1 MAHVLPIKKPSLRE
15 RVSAEEWN
23 TRVDLAACYRL
34 VALYGMTDLVYNHIT
49 ARVPGSEEHV
59 LINPYGM
66 LYDEITAS
74 SLIKI
79 NLAGE
84 TVLQPDHDYS
94 VNAAG
99 YVIHS
104 AVHTARH
111 DAECVIHTHTRAG
124 TAVSALADGLMPLSQ
139 TAMRFSGHLA
149 YHEYEGPAFNRGE
162 RERLIADLG
171 NKNAMILRNHGLLVC
186 APSIPQ
192 AFNLIY
198 WLEQACKR
206 EVGNRA
212 AHYQLLQCL
221 KRSGN
226 SKVKEVR
233 AIQERLDQID
243 EATTRMHEIV
253 TVELPAGTQVGQ
265 ALLCAPRLA
274 EVCESH
280 PCGSGPDPCAWRN
293 TVDNRSARPFT
304 HGSSRIFSCAPD
316 TVMSSTPPLANSPQ
330 P

>member
-1 MAHVLPIKKPSLRE
+1 MAHVLPLKGRSLRE
-15 RVSAEEWN
+15 RVSAEEWD

-49 ARVPGSEEHV
+49 ARVPGSEDHV

-66 LYDEITAS
+66 LYEEITAS

-79 NLAGE
+79 DLEGS
-84 TVLQPDHDYS
+84 TVLQPDHNYS

-124 TAVSALADGLMPLSQ
+124 TAVSALTDGLMPLSQ

-171 NKNAMILRNHGLLVC
+171 SKNAMILRNHGLLVC

-198 WLEQACKR
+198 WLEQACKIQID
-206 EVGNRA
+206 VLSCNRPLHLPA
-212 AHYQLLQCL
+212 QDVVESTSDALSGTEITLQNEDATNPRVMAGAQRGQSGYGLLEWPAL
-221 KRSGN
+221 R
-226 SKVKEVR
+226 R
-233 AIQERLDQID
+233 RLD
-243 EATTRMHEIV
+243 
-253 TVELPAGTQVGQ
+253 
-265 ALLCAPRLA
+265 RLDA
-274 EVCESH
+274 SYA
-280 PCGSGPDPCAWRN
+280 D
-293 TVDNRSARPFT
+293 
-304 HGSSRIFSCAPD
+304 
-316 TVMSSTPPLANSPQ
+316 
-330 P
+330 